1 MTWPPEHARSAVF
14 DALGASEEP
23 HAGVL
28 TSKGKLR
35 FQSDDRLPL
44 HLAQPAAA
52 KNTSVI

>member
-52 KNTSVI
+52 KNTPVI

>member
-52 KNTSVI
+52 KNTTVI